1 MSNIAKLLSEQLTD
15 TWKDAQGLPDENTI
29 RGLLEVGSYS
39 GEVRACS
46 SQPGRRF
53 KGSHAC
59 LDREPVG
66 VEHDSR
72 HQGVRFIIGKSFLV
86 YSVLENLSYQL
97 GGRRRI

>member
-46 SQPGRRF
+46 SQPAAPSTGR
-53 KGSHAC
+53 S
-59 LDREPVG
+59 
-66 VEHDSR
+66 
-72 HQGVRFIIGKSFLV
+72 
-86 YSVLENLSYQL
+86 
-97 GGRRRI
+97 